1 MKGVIKMTDTLELK
15 TILFRKQ
22 ITLEKLSDLIGLST
36 TTLSYKI
43 NNKIEFK
50 SSEIKAMQEILGL
63 TNDERD
69 KIFFA
74 N

>member
-1 MKGVIKMTDTLELK
+1 MTDTLELK

>member
-1 MKGVIKMTDTLELK
+1 MTDTLELK

-50 SSEIKAMQEILGL
+50 PSEIKAMQEILGL

>member
-1 MKGVIKMTDTLELK
+1 MTDTLELK

-22 ITLEKLSDLIGLST
+22 ITLEKLSGLIGLST

>member
-1 MKGVIKMTDTLELK
+1 MTDTLELK

-22 ITLEKLSDLIGLST
+22 ITLEKLSDLIELST

>member
-1 MKGVIKMTDTLELK
+1 MTDTLELK
-15 TILFRKQ
+15 TFLFRKQ

>member
-1 MKGVIKMTDTLELK
+1 MIDTLELK

-22 ITLEKLSDLIGLST
+22 ITLKKLSDLIGLST